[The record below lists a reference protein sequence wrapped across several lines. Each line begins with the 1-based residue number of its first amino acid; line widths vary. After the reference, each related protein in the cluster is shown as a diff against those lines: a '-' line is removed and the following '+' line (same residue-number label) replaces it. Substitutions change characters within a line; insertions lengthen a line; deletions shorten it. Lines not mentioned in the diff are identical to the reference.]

1 MQQYNENGDAVD
13 VKRNILDEIADRTRE
28 RIAEK
33 KKEVSLEDIKRQA
46 FSIKKEEIFP
56 FEVELKQAGIGF
68 ICEIKKASPSKGL
81 IAKDFPYVEIA
92 KEYEE
97 AGAVAISCL
106 TEPYYFQGENRF
118 LEEIVSEVTIP
129 VLRKDFT
136 VDEYMIYEAKVLG
149 ASAILLI
156 CAILDDKQLKEY
168 FQIADQLGLSVLV
181 ETHTEEEVK
190 RALASGARII
200 GVNNR
205 NLKTFQVDLQHSV
218 ELKKMIPHDVIFI
231 SESGIKTKEDMKL
244 LYEIGTDAVLIGE
257 TFMRATNKR
266 QVFEDLASGSRL

>member
-1 MQQYNENGDAVD
+1 MQQFNENGDAVD
-13 VKRNILDEIADRTRE
+13 TKRNILEEIADRTRE
-28 RIAEK
+28 RVAEK
-33 KKEVSLEDIKRQA
+33 KREVSLEE
-46 FSIKKEEIFP
+46 IKKQALSKKLDRTFL
-56 FEVELKQAGIGF
+56 FEAALKKSELGF
-68 ICEIKKASPSKGL
+68 ICEVKKASPSKGL
-81 IAKDFPYVEIA
+81 IAADFPYIEIA

-97 AGAVAISCL
+97 GGAAAISCL

-118 LEEIVSEVTIP
+118 LEEIVSVVSIP

-156 CAILDDKQLKEY
+156 CSILDDRQLKEY

-190 RALASGARII
+190 RALASGARLI

-205 NLKTFQVDLQHSV
+205 NLKTFQVDLEHSV
-218 ELKKMIPHDVIFI
+218 ALKKMIPDDVIFI
-231 SESGIKTKEDMKL
+231 SESGIKTKEDIKYL
-244 LYEIGTDAVLIGE
+244 HEIGTDAVLIGE
-257 TFMRATNKR
+257 TFMRASNKR
-266 QVFEDLASGSRL
+266 QVLEDLVSLVRG